1 MKFAITLALTILS
14 SVLYSQKSEDLVPK
28 DAVSVFSINNVNL
41 LQKIS
46 LDELVKYEFME
57 ELQQELFDGSTSGLT
72 LKESG
77 VDFNQRLNIFQ
88 GKSSDFSITGFT
100 FGITNRV
107 RFFEVF
113 DDYEAISSDYPGVDF
128 YQSFFNQ
135 LAIKGNAA
143 ILFRVS
149 PDQRSI
155 DAETDSIWYARG
167 NGYPW
172 NIEDYNWLREES
184 IKDGTVD
191 TTETIEFFEDME
203 IEEHTSTPI
212 DVLPIAEEDPVEK
225 NYYELRDSVEN
236 VRKEE
241 CMKRV
246 TDELFILNETLINED
261 PAFGKQLNNEAEGAF
276 YLDNARNY
284 RRSSDLWRLQGISN
298 TFFEDLQEL
307 YDGNLILGDLNIQDN
322 SIDLVLDI
330 NYGEKLGEIY
340 TEMTDAKMD
349 KNIFRYIHNKNDAF
363 FTYTI
368 NLRKAYE
375 KTFEIIR
382 PMLEKDD
389 RYGNSALLAWE
400 LMDEFINKDA
410 LFDTYQG
417 SMFGTYNGIQKIKT
431 KKIVFD
437 YSEDDFNYTTRE
449 VEAEEDMPV
458 FVLGFTT
465 KRGDIPENIMM
476 RLAKVFPELTNK
488 GEYWMLENA
497 VLNSAPMYF
506 IVKNGLFI
514 ITNDNHLATQH
525 PDGFGKDALS
535 KNMAK
540 TVRKSGIMYGY
551 ADLGHAIEKI
561 PTGLFSDSEN
571 EMINVIKGKSG
582 TMEIKSS
589 ETTTEKTTI
598 NISYSFD
605 GETDNFGTYILDLI
619 NSLYV
624 VTK

>member
-1 MKFAITLALTILS
+1 MKFVLTTALIAFS
-14 SVLYSQKSEDLVPK
+14 SIIYSQKSEDLVPK

-100 FGITNRV
+100 FGIIDRN

-113 DDYEAISSDYPGVDF
+113 DDYEEMLSQYQGVDF
-128 YQSFFNQ
+128 YKSFFNQ
-135 LAIKGNAA
+135 LAIKGNSA

-149 PDQRSI
+149 PDQQAI

-167 NGYPW
+167 NSYPW
-172 NIEDYNWLREES
+172 NFEDYNWMREES
-184 IKDGTVD
+184 IKEGVVD
-191 TTETIEFFEDME
+191 SVEAIDFFDEME

-212 DVLPIAEEDPVEK
+212 DALPIAEEDPIQK
-225 NYYELRDSVEN
+225 NYYELRDSIEN
-236 VRKEE
+236 VRKSE
-241 CMKRV
+241 CIKRV
-246 TDELFILNETLINED
+246 TDELFIDNETLMQVD
-261 PAFGKQLNNEAEGAF
+261 PAFGRQLNNSAEGAF
-276 YLDNARNY
+276 YLDNSRNY
-284 RRSSDLWRLQGISN
+284 RRSADLWSLPGLSK
-298 TFFEDLQEL
+298 TFVSEFQEL
-307 YDGNLILGDLNIQDN
+307 YEGNLILGNLMIQDN
-322 SIDLVLDI
+322 SIDLILDV
-330 NYGEKLGEIY
+330 NYGEKLGAIY
-340 TEMTDAKMD
+340 TEMTDSKLD
-349 KNIFRYIHNKNDAF
+349 KNIFQYIHNDNDAF

-375 KTFEIIR
+375 KTFEIMR
-382 PMLEKDD
+382 PILEKDP
-389 RYGNSALLAWE
+389 RLGNGILLSWE
-400 LMDEFINKDA
+400 LLDEFINKDA

-458 FVLGFTT
+458 FALGFTT
-465 KRGDIPENIMM
+465 KRGDIPENIMT
-476 RLAKVFPELTNK
+476 RLSNTFPELTNK
-488 GEYWMLENA
+488 GKYWVLDNA

-506 IVKNGLFI
+506 IVQNGLFI
-514 ITNDNHLATQH
+514 ITNDNRLATEY
-525 PDGFGKDALS
+525 PNGFGKNALN
-535 KNMAK
+535 KRVAK

-561 PTGLFSDSEN
+561 PTGIFTDSEN
-571 EMINVIKGKSG
+571 EMINVIRGKSG

-589 ETTTEKTTI
+589 ETTTEKTTM